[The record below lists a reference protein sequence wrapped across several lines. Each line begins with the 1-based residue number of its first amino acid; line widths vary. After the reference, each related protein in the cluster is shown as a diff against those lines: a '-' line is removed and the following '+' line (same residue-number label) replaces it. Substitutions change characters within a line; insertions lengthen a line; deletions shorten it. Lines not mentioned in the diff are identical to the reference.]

1 MCKEDFEEALKEVKP
16 AFGAVTET
24 LEAYRLNGIVEYG
37 DNFRHLLSLC
47 KQLVEQ
53 AGHQLQSRL
62 FVALNCAL
70 FMCITIAAGLPLQ
83 AVARL
88 AGPQDHAAVPSRM
101 MWSWSLITWLL
112 SIILALEARYAHISS
127 PARTPPDS
135 D

>member
-53 AGHQLQSRL
+53 AGPPLLNGLTLGINCGIVHMHQDICRGVIRSRAAKSESVSH
-62 FVALNCAL
+62 FVCGVHLH
-70 FMCITIAAGLPLQ
+70 
-83 AVARL
+83 AV
-88 AGPQDHAAVPSRM
+88 
-101 MWSWSLITWLL
+101 
-112 SIILALEARYAHISS
+112 
-127 PARTPPDS
+127 
-135 D
+135 

>member
-53 AGHQLQSRL
+53 AGPQLEDKL
-62 FVALNCAL
+62 FAAFNCAFVYVHHNSCRVALAGGCKIGRAARPCCCA
-70 FMCITIAAGLPLQ
+70 F
-83 AVARL
+83 
-88 AGPQDHAAVPSRM
+88 
-101 MWSWSLITWLL
+101 
-112 SIILALEARYAHISS
+112 
-127 PARTPPDS
+127 
-135 D
+135 